1 MLEQLF
7 KSAGADVFYIDG
19 KGDKHKQVES
29 VETPYKTIV
38 AAKGNPEKIFTGHI
52 DVVPGNESQFEPKQ
66 EEDKLIMR
74 GACDML
80 APVAA
85 MAHAFEET
93 KADNVWFA
101 LSDSEE
107 IGEMPGGIITF
118 VKLYEHLLSNMQN
131 LYAPDGGNGE
141 IVLGQKAVKLINLQL
156 AKMHMLQNHLK
167 DLMQFFY

>member
-131 LYAPDGGNGE
+131 LYAPGWW
-141 IVLGQKAVKLINLQL
+141 KR
-156 AKMHMLQNHLK
+156 
-167 DLMQFFY
+167 